1 MENNWVK
8 VYTTE
13 NPVTAEIIK
22 QGLIEN
28 DIAAVIMNKKDS
40 SYQTFGVI
48 EVLVN
53 KKDEETATAYI
64 DSTDAANENAE

>member
-1 MENNWVK
+1 MENNWTK
-8 VYTTE
+8 VYTTSD
-13 NPVTAEIIK
+13 PVTAEIIK

-40 SYQTFGVI
+40 SYQTFGTI

-53 KKDEETATAYI
+53 KKDIDAAEAYI
-64 DSTDAANENAE
+64 QSTEIE

>member
-1 MENNWVK
+1 MENNWTK

-22 QGLIEN
+22 QGLIEH

-40 SYQTFGVI
+40 SYQTFGII

-53 KKDEETATAYI
+53 KRDIEAAEAYI
-64 DSTDAANENAE
+64 LSTETE

>member
-1 MENNWVK
+1 MENNWIK
-8 VYTTE
+8 IYTTE

-22 QGLIEN
+22 QGLIEH

-53 KKDEETATAYI
+53 KRDVAAAEAYI
-64 DSTDAANENAE
+64 LTTES

>member
-1 MENNWVK
+1 MENNWIK
-8 VYTTE
+8 VFTTE

-22 QGLIEN
+22 QSLIED

-40 SYQTFGVI
+40 SYQTFGII

-53 KKDEETATAYI
+53 KKDFDRAEAIIKSTET
-64 DSTDAANENAE
+64 E

>member
-1 MENNWVK
+1 MENNWIK
-8 VYTTE
+8 VFTTE

-22 QGLIEN
+22 QSLIED

-40 SYQTFGVI
+40 SYQTFGII

-53 KKDEETATAYI
+53 KKDFDRAEAIINSTET
-64 DSTDAANENAE
+64 E